1 MNYNIS
7 LDFVVKV
14 FYSNDNYNK
23 YCLENIIVNRVKE
36 NDKYSDFE
44 INKFIITFL
53 KYFKEI

>member
-23 YCLENIIVNRVKE
+23 YIFTVNKE
-36 NDKYSDFE
+36 DEKR
-44 INKFIITFL
+44 K
-53 KYFKEI
+53 